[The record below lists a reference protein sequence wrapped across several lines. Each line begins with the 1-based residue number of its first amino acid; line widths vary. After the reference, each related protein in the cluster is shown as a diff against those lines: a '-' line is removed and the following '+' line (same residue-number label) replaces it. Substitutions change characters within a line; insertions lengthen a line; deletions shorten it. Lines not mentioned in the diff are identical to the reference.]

1 MKTFERIDDYG
12 PPRPIEVEGTLALA
26 AAEADVRTA
35 DAQVRVAR
43 SLRVP
48 DLTVSTF
55 ARRLEATN
63 DTAAVV
69 GISIPI
75 PFFNNGSAFA
85 AQSRSEQTQAI
96 ALRNLAVIDTRQ
108 KIANAQAE
116 VENAAATARAAGGPG
131 LTAAQEAARIARI
144 GCTQGKF
151 DQIALLDAE
160 RTLSQTRQTYVD
172 ALAAY
177 HDAQAR
183 LARLTPPAPTISG
196 DY

>member
-1 MKTFERIDDYG
+1 MRISDWSSDVCSSDL
-12 PPRPIEVEGTLALA
+12 PVDVDGTLALV

-48 DLTVSTF
+48 DLTVSAS
-55 ARRLEATN
+55 ARRLAATN

-75 PFFNNGSAFA
+75 PFFNNGSAFV

-108 KIANAQAE
+108 
-116 VENAAATARAAGGPG
+116 
-131 LTAAQEAARIARI
+131 
-144 GCTQGKF
+144 
-151 DQIALLDAE
+151 QIASA
-160 RTLSQTRQTYVD
+160 QTRSEEHTSELQS
-172 ALAAY
+172 LM
-177 HDAQAR
+177 R
-183 LARLTPPAPTISG
+183 IS
-196 DY
+196 

>member
-1 MKTFERIDDYG
+1 MIYIIGNLYLCFVLKIKVADVMLICIVCCVLFFKQKTAYEMRISDWSSDVCSSDLVTGPLDRAWFERIDGYG
-12 PPRPIEVEGTLALA
+12 PPRPVDVDGTLALV

-48 DLTVSTF
+48 DLTVSAS
-55 ARRLEATN
+55 ARRLAATN

-75 PFFNNGSAFA
+75 PFFNNGRAFV

-108 KIANAQAE
+108 QIASAQTEVANAAD
-116 VENAAATARAAGGPG
+116 R
-131 LTAAQEAARIARI
+131 
-144 GCTQGKF
+144 K
-151 DQIALLDAE
+151 
-160 RTLSQTRQTYVD
+160 STR
-172 ALAAY
+172 LNSS
-177 HDAQAR
+177 H
-183 LARLTPPAPTISG
+183 
-196 DY
+196 